1 MRAMPALLAAMLVM
15 PTIAP
20 AAADDTL
27 SDDALS
33 PVVVTAT
40 RIPTPPADI
49 PAGVSVVDDST
60 MEVRGYNTLTDALAA
75 IPGLQVVQS
84 GGPGGNASVFIRGTN
99 SDHVL
104 VLLDGM
110 PINDAA
116 DSSGAFNFGTDT
128 LPDIERIE
136 VIRGPMAALYGSGAI
151 GGVINLITRRGDEPG
166 VHLETD
172 LAGGYP
178 AQVRGSAVLS
188 GIEGPLDYAL
198 TVASQSQRGYD
209 STPQRES
216 IYTGTPQGFRS
227 RLVTLNLGY
236 TVVPG
241 TRLSLLL
248 RGRESIFGFNELG
261 DPTFDTSNAT
271 GWDSSMLGRIG
282 VTSTLFGGAYQTSLF
297 LGRLQ
302 DDRRYFEPLNLAD
315 PNLASV
321 DDRYHSY
328 RTDLQWNNTVH
339 LDDLLHVAALSATD
353 ATFGYEYTADNIKL
367 RTNDSYAG
375 FPYAQ
380 NATAAQTDD
389 AAYAGLQSTLWHRL
403 TMTGQVRQD
412 WIGPN
417 APTTWRLGAV
427 VHAPEI
433 DTNFKAAYG
442 TAFRAP
448 SLFDRFGVDSSGY
461 VGNPNLRPESSQ
473 GWEAG
478 FTTTLPAL
486 HRTDFVSFGATYFNT
501 QVNNL
506 IVAVDTATEDTAENI
521 GSAHLQGVETE
532 LTLHP
537 AQWLLLQAAW
547 TYTYARDADDNSPLL
562 RRPAHAASL
571 NATIRPIPRLTIA
584 AALLYTGAFQD
595 YFVNNAGFSTSDIVT
610 SPHGL
615 IANLTATYD
624 VTPQVQVYANGTNI
638 FYSKFEPANG
648 YQTPGPTAIAGV
660 RVKL

>member
-1 MRAMPALLAAMLVM
+1 MRAELALLAAALLT
-15 PTIAP
+15 PAIAP
-20 AAADDTL
+20 ALADDT
-27 SDDALS
+27 LS

-40 RIPTPPADI
+40 RIPTPQADI
-49 PAGVSVVDDST
+49 PAGVSVVDDAT
-60 MEVRGYNTLTDALAA
+60 INVRDYNTLTDALSAV
-75 IPGLQVVQS
+75 PGIHVSQS
-84 GGPGGNASVFIRGTN
+84 GGPGGNASIFIRGTN

-116 DSSGAFNFGTDT
+116 DSSGAFNFGADT
-128 LPDIERIE
+128 LADIERIE

-151 GGVINLITRRGDEPG
+151 GGVINLITRRGTEPG

-188 GIEGPLDYAL
+188 GIEGPVDYAL
-198 TVASQSQRGYD
+198 TAASQSQRGYD
-209 STPQRES
+209 TTPQRES
-216 IYTGTPQGFRS
+216 IYTGTPQGYRD

-261 DPTFDTSNAT
+261 DPTFDAANAT

-282 VTSTLFGGAYQTSLF
+282 VTSKLFGGTYETSMF

-302 DDRRYFEPLNLAD
+302 EDRRYFEPLNLAD
-315 PNLASV
+315 PNLATV

-339 LDDLLHVAALSATD
+339 LDNLLHVSALSATD
-353 ATFGYEYTADNIKL
+353 ATFGYQYTADNIKL
-367 RTNDSYAG
+367 RTNQTFAG
-375 FPYAQ
+375 FPFGQ
-380 NATAAQTDD
+380 NATASQTDN
-389 AAYAGLQSTLWHRL
+389 AAYAGLQTTLWHRL
-403 TMTGQVRQD
+403 TMIGQLRQD

-433 DTNFKAAYG
+433 DTRFKAAYG

-461 VGNPNLRPESSQ
+461 VGNPNLKPERAQ
-473 GWEAG
+473 GWEVG
-478 FTTTLPAL
+478 FTTTLPVL
-486 HRTDFVSFGATYFNT
+486 HHRDFVSFGATYFNQ
-501 QVNNL
+501 QVNDL
-506 IVAVDTATEDTAENI
+506 IVAVDTATEDTAVNI
-521 GSAHLQGVETE
+521 GSAHMQGVETE
-532 LTLHP
+532 VTLRP
-537 AQWLLLQAAW
+537 AHWLLLQAAW
-547 TYTYARDADDNSPLL
+547 TYTYARDADTNSPLL
-562 RRPAHAASL
+562 RRPSHSASL
-571 NATIRPIPRLTIA
+571 NATITPLPRLTIA
-584 AALLYTGAFQD
+584 PEVLYTGAFQD
-595 YFVNNAGFSTSDIVT
+595 FLVDNAGFSTGNVVT

-615 IANLTATYD
+615 IANLTVTYD
-624 VTPQVQVYANGTNI
+624 VAPKIQVYANGTNI
-638 FYSKFEPANG
+638 FYSKFEPVNG
-648 YQTPGPTAIAGV
+648 YQTPGPTFVAGV
-660 RVKL
+660 RLKL